1 MSTPRAAS
9 PQLGAVSVA
18 TVVEGAPGLTSVPF
32 GSNSVQHGTAVFE
45 GIRSHA
51 GPGGP
56 LLFRLDDHIDRLLA
70 SAAALGIEHPYGK
83 DELRR
88 MIVGATAAT
97 GLADTYVRPVLYTPE
112 ARLGVDLARFAF
124 RFGAETWAAPGTGTP
139 AGPGIRLT
147 VSPWARPSP
156 RTFPTG
162 VKATGNYAVSALAKT
177 RAAEAGY
184 DDAVQLDPHT
194 GRVAEATIANVFAVR
209 SGRLVTPWTR
219 ESLLP
224 GITRDTV
231 LRLAEDLGVDTGEEP
246 LTVDD
251 LAGADELFLTG
262 TALGLVPVAHFENR
276 ELPPE
281 RPVFDRLDRAYRDC
295 VGGRVPTRPGWLTP
309 VVR

>member
-1 MSTPRAAS
+1 MSTPQAAS
-9 PQLGAVSVA
+9 PRLGGVSVA
-18 TVVEGAPGLTSVPF
+18 TAVDGAPGLTSVPF

-51 GPGGP
+51 GPRGP
-56 LLFRLDDHIDRLLA
+56 LLFRLDDHIDRLLG
-70 SAAALGIEHPYGK
+70 SAAALGIEHPYGQE
-83 DELRR
+83 ELRR
-88 MIVGATAAT
+88 LIVEAMAAS
-97 GLADTYVRPVLYTPE
+97 GLADAYVRPVLYTPE
-112 ARLGVDLARFAF
+112 PRLGVDLARFAF
-124 RFGAETWAAPGTGTP
+124 RLGVETWAAPGAEAP

-147 VSPWARPSP
+147 VSPWTRPSP

-162 VKATGNYAVSALAKT
+162 AKATGNYAVSALAKT
-177 RAAEAGY
+177 HAVRAGY

-194 GRVAEATIANVFAVR
+194 GRVAEATIANIFAVR
-209 SGRLVTPWTR
+209 SGRLVTPWTQ

-231 LRLAEDLGVDTGEEP
+231 LRLAEDLGIDTSEEP

-262 TALGLVPVAHFENR
+262 TASGLVSVASFGKC

-281 RPVFDRLDRAYRDC
+281 RAVFEGLNRAYRDC
-295 VGGRVPTRPGWLTP
+295 VRGRGTARSGWLAP
-309 VVR
+309 VVL